1 MDSVTTPPLAQGF
14 LGVSESHAGSSV
26 PPMPPSTQ
34 PVTSPPSTQG
44 ESASTQSY
52 IGSSQASGVNI
63 PATPVP
69 GLQRYQYV
77 CLCILTLITAPN
89 AFPALTPQAV
99 LDIELVLS
107 PDSGRLSLRMQRP
120 LVRLVIKDSFLILHA
135 SLLFTNA
142 FPEAPVAH
150 GFVREAL
157 FSSALNHAPGAAYM
171 HHRLVHDEEYIN
183 RIIFLVSRMNIY
195 DQLAEGTPSRV
206 QEFPYFD
213 NRSRSAAALSLC
225 QQ

>member
-1 MDSVTTPPLAQGF
+1 
-14 LGVSESHAGSSV
+14 
-26 PPMPPSTQ
+26 
-34 PVTSPPSTQG
+34 
-44 ESASTQSY
+44 
-52 IGSSQASGVNI
+52 
-63 PATPVP
+63 
-69 GLQRYQYV
+69 
-77 CLCILTLITAPN
+77 
-89 AFPALTPQAV
+89 
-99 LDIELVLS
+99 
-107 PDSGRLSLRMQRP
+107 MQRP

-195 DQLAEGTPSRV
+195 DQLAKGTPSRV